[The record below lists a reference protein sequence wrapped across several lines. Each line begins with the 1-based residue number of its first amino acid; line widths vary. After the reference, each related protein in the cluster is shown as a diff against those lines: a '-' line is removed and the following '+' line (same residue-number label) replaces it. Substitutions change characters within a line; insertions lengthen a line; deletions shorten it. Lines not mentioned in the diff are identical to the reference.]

1 MYLNTALI
9 QEALTNEADKTVT
22 HSFVD
27 GDVLKIVERPAA
39 VIIISELTF
48 DCGSAR
54 REALIGL

>member
-27 GDVLKIVERPAA
+27 GDVLKIVETA
-39 VIIISELTF
+39 VILISELTF
-48 DCGSAR
+48 DCGGAR
-54 REALIGL
+54 REALAGL